1 MRRIENE
8 AVAAIAKGD
17 GESAQ
22 AHLCELLAFDR
33 RRAWWALFR
42 AAAAIQ
48 SDNRRAA
55 MIALVSRAYI
65 ARRTGQ
71 MIGVTDEPVV
81 GALAGWLTLSEWDC
95 SGAELTKEERDQ
107 LARWLPARVSRLLDE
122 VIPHPRSVRKDN
134 YG

>member
-8 AVAAIAKGD
+8 AVAAIARRD

-22 AHLCELLAFDR
+22 ARFCQLLAFDR

-48 SDNRRAA
+48 SNDRRVA

-71 MIGVTDEPVV
+71 MVGVPDEPVV
-81 GALAGWLTLSEWDC
+81 GTLAGWLMLTGWDRI
-95 SGAELTKEERDQ
+95 GERLTQAEQAQ
-107 LARWLPARVSRLLDE
+107 LARWLPARISRLL
-122 VIPHPRSVRKDN
+122 PAPSPNPRQEA
-134 YG
+134 